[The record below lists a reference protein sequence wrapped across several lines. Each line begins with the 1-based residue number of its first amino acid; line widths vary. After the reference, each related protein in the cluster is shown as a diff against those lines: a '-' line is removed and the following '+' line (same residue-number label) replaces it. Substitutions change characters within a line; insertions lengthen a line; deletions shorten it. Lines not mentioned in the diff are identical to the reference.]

1 MEHLDSV
8 YFFFISLFSS
18 ILLTVFFSSEETKK
32 KKSVM
37 VLESWEGVW
46 YILYCYVIIE
56 FLFRLDRGGLEGVLS
71 AMS

>member
-32 KKSVM
+32 KKASWFLRVGRGYGIYCTVM
-37 VLESWEGVW
+37 LLLSSYFVS
-46 YILYCYVIIE
+46 IE
-56 FLFRLDRGGLEGVLS
+56 EDWKGFCPR
-71 AMS
+71 